1 MAGEAIEDV
10 LTREQL
16 KIFLKKTGRV
26 ALNELIKV
34 GKDEFIKDNDRK
46 QEDLNKRMDNFAKNL
61 NEKYRQNTTLYKEE
75 RNIQNKNKIEDRA
88 GLTNAYRSPSGI
100 YRTGN
105 TLYISG
111 TGGKDGDLN
120 QDIWDDLI
128 HLPTRN
134 AHNTRKYK
142 DVMEALKQNPDVSR
156 LVGHSL
162 SSAVI
167 NKINEE
173 QPNRFSTTT
182 YATPTIKP
190 RRKGKQN
197 PKRLDYRNPN
207 DVISMLD
214 GYAETSDF
222 KDWNVLVAHTYKNFE
237 GNAQF
242 ITDRRQV
249 NYFPSGA
256 SIYSP
261 KDNKN
266 IRFYISGDANQY
278 LDLSSVRL
286 FATLQNRNGDR
297 AKFLRPLGG
306 LHAFFNR
313 YRATVAGQMVQDIV
327 EYNRHCEL
335 YKAFKSKDV
344 NDMDDIEFSANPSW
358 DSDYHKY
365 ANGLDNI
372 LQLDSIVSTSGDKTT
387 GKTNGAGSDANP
399 TAVITGYSTG
409 DRNEWGRL
417 GSRPTRH
424 TVSGIPGANGKV
436 RLGHKPVC
444 GLLES
449 NYYLPLRVAPLE
461 LEFTVVSDGSEP
473 IIVPQGNGTSQ
484 TDKNGY
490 YFQDGN
496 TAGKDD
502 WVLTSCFIRADT
514 ITLDNTVDNSITSA
528 LLSGTS
534 LKMVIPQYHTIT
546 QTFNTGG
553 GEINMNIVKS
563 ASKLSHAFITLYR
576 TPKTGERYNYFRPDN
591 YLHKRWNYF
600 YNTMIN
606 SEINDGLNPDTVPEE
621 VGQGF
626 ADSTRA
632 LSWQLQIGNKKY
644 PEFEC
649 QSLSEAFY
657 FLRRT
662 VNLVNPEQNSLNISY
677 NQYRNNK
684 FVIAVSM
691 EKMASVNFTSVNTK
705 MGSLITF
712 KLKGTEGALDPAE
725 EVQEIFVH
733 LVNES
738 ILELRSDGALV
749 YD

>member
-1 MAGEAIEDV
+1 
-10 LTREQL
+10 
-16 KIFLKKTGRV
+16 
-26 ALNELIKV
+26 
-34 GKDEFIKDNDRK
+34 
-46 QEDLNKRMDNFAKNL
+46 MDN
-61 NEKYRQNTTLYKEE
+61 
-75 RNIQNKNKIEDRA
+75 
-88 GLTNAYRSPSGI
+88 
-100 YRTGN
+100 
-105 TLYISG
+105 
-111 TGGKDGDLN
+111 
-120 QDIWDDLI
+120 
-128 HLPTRN
+128 
-134 AHNTRKYK
+134 
-142 DVMEALKQNPDVSR
+142 
-156 LVGHSL
+156 
-162 SSAVI
+162 
-167 NKINEE
+167 
-173 QPNRFSTTT
+173 
-182 YATPTIKP
+182 
-190 RRKGKQN
+190 
-197 PKRLDYRNPN
+197 
-207 DVISMLD
+207 
-214 GYAETSDF
+214 
-222 KDWNVLVAHTYKNFE
+222 LVAESQDVDIPELNF
-237 GNAQF
+237 GLPQTAQF

-256 SIYSP
+256 SSYSP

-286 FATLQNRNGDR
+286 FATLQNKNGDH

-335 YKAFKSKDV
+335 YKSFKSKDV
-344 NDMDDIEFSANPSW
+344 NEMDDIESSANPSW
-358 DSDYHKY
+358 DADYHKY
-365 ANGLDNI
+365 ANGLDNF
-372 LQLDSIVSTSGDKTT
+372 LQLDSIEDGRVVGDPDKATS
-387 GKTNGAGSDANP
+387 GKTNGAGTNGDP
-399 TAVITGYSTG
+399 TAIINGYKNG
-409 DRNEWGRL
+409 DHNEWGRL

-424 TVSGIPGANGKV
+424 TLSGIPGNGKV

-461 LEFTVVSDGSEP
+461 LEFTVVSDGKEP
-473 IIVPQGNGTSQ
+473 IIVPQGDGVSQ
-484 TDKNGY
+484 TDRNGY
-490 YFQDGN
+490 YFQAGN
-496 TAGKDD
+496 TATDED

-576 TPKTGERYNYFRPDN
+576 TPKTGLRYNYFRPDN

-606 SEINDGLNPDTVPEE
+606 SEINDGMNPDPVNNPEE

-677 NQYRNNK
+677 NQYRSNK

-691 EKMASVNFTSVNTK
+691 EKMQSVNFTSVNTK

-712 KLKGTEGALDPAE
+712 KLKGTDNVIAPAE

-733 LVNES
+733 LIHES